1 VYGLKI
7 IPLHTEELRSILE
20 RRTKYS
26 ELYAMF
32 DKAYRSSEAVPTWY
46 AREVREMV
54 EYKVKR

>member
-1 VYGLKI
+1 LKI